1 MEDRVEGMETSR
13 AFRGCSVSPTNTTS
27 GFFLLGLCLA
37 ISPEKTVRWCTVSN
51 HEASKCSSFMENMKT
66 VLENGPFVSCV
77 KKTSYLEC
85 IKAIWVSHCCLKESG
100 IKSIL
105 SLLSF
110 WNNFLLTGR
119 RLVCGTVNP
128 QCQKKH
134 FRKEN
139 WSGYL

>member
-1 MEDRVEGMETSR
+1 MGEMETSR

-27 GFFLLGLCLA
+27 ELFLLGLCLA
-37 ISPEKTVRWCTVSN
+37 VSPEKTVRWCTVSN

-100 IKSIL
+100 IKSKP
-105 SLLSF
+105 SLLTF
-110 WNNFLLTGR
+110 WNNSTQVGGWCVGQSTPSANKVTSEREIGVDTF
-119 RLVCGTVNP
+119 
-128 QCQKKH
+128 
-134 FRKEN
+134 KE
-139 WSGYL
+139 S